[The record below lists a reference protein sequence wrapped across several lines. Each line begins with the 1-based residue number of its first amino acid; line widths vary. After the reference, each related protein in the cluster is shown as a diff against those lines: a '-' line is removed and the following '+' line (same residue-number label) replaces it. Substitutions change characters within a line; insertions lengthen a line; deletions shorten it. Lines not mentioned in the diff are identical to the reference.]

1 MVTLVVT
8 SSWPR
13 ADDPIAGTFV
23 RADARARA
31 ARGERIIVAAPR
43 GASEATSA
51 PGITVVDVP
60 CAELFGTPGA
70 ALRARAHPLR
80 IYGLLPWYRAIR
92 RLVLEHTPDRVVAHW
107 IVPGG
112 LVAARAFDGP
122 VEIVAH
128 GADVRLLEAL
138 PFGGRL
144 VPRRANVTLRA
155 VSEGLAAR
163 LRALGTLDPIV
174 EPMPLDDDAIERAR
188 QRPFTFTAGRP
199 IRVVAGRLI
208 AAKRIER
215 AIDRTAALGGTLVLV
230 GDGPSRAALVA
241 EAGQRRIPLVTTG
254 AVRHEDALRMLAG
267 ADEVIAPLSVG
278 EGAPTVVREARAL
291 GVKVAVLRS

>member
-13 ADDPIAGTFV
+13 AEDPIAGTFV
-23 RADARARA
+23 RADAQARA
-31 ARGERIIVAAPR
+31 ARGERVVVAAPR
-43 GASEATSA
+43 GTSTATGA
-51 PGITVVDVP
+51 AGVTVIDVP
-60 CAELFGTPGA
+60 CAGLFGTPGA

-80 IYGLLPWYRAIR
+80 LYGLFPWYRAIR
-92 RLVLEHTPDRVVAHW
+92 RLVLEHAPDRVVAHW

-112 LVAARAFDGP
+112 LVAARAFEGP
-122 VEIVAH
+122 VELVAH

-138 PFGGRL
+138 PFGGSL
-144 VPRRANVTLRA
+144 VPRRPNITLRA

-163 LRALGTLDPIV
+163 LRALGTVDPLV

-188 QRPFTFTAGRP
+188 QRPYAFAAGRP
-199 IRVVAGRLI
+199 IRVVAGRLV
-208 AAKRIER
+208 AQKRIER

-241 EAGQRRIPLVTTG
+241 HADRRRIPLVTTG